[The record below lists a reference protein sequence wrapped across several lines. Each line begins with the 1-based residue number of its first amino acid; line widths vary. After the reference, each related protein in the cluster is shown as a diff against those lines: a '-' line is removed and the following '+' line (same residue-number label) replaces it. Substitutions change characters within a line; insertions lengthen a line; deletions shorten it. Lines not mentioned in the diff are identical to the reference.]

1 MEKIVI
7 ENLTVSY
14 GKFIAV
20 KNLNMKVKSGEILGL
35 LGPNGSGKTTT
46 IKAILGFVPYVG
58 KVLVNAEKIGWMPQN
73 APLYLNLTVEENL
86 RFFAEA
92 YGVKNIEEKIEDLL
106 KLIELQKFRDR
117 LVRNLSGGMKQRCAF
132 ACAMVHEPD
141 LLILDEPTAGVDPK
155 LRKSFWEYFESLNR
169 EGKTILVTTHY
180 MDEAEK
186 CQRIVLMRDGEIL
199 AEGSPDEIKK
209 IALRGEIVK
218 LKIDHAEYAL
228 KRLRE
233 MAWNVSIEGDELL
246 ILVDDARIRI
256 PEIIRLLN
264 DFKVL
269 KIEVVKESLENAFLK
284 LIGG

>member
-117 LVRNLSGGMKQRCAF
+117 LVKNLSGGMKQRCAF
-132 ACAMVHEPD
+132 ACAM
-141 LLILDEPTAGVDPK
+141 
-155 LRKSFWEYFESLNR
+155 
-169 EGKTILVTTHY
+169 
-180 MDEAEK
+180 
-186 CQRIVLMRDGEIL
+186 
-199 AEGSPDEIKK
+199 
-209 IALRGEIVK
+209 
-218 LKIDHAEYAL
+218 
-228 KRLRE
+228 
-233 MAWNVSIEGDELL
+233 
-246 ILVDDARIRI
+246 
-256 PEIIRLLN
+256 
-264 DFKVL
+264 
-269 KIEVVKESLENAFLK
+269 
-284 LIGG
+284 